1 MAKKK
6 TFEASVEELEAL
18 IERIEAGEIGLE
30 EALKHYEKGTQLIAN
45 CRGILDSAQKKI
57 AELTGE
63 QDSGAGSGA
72 GLGSGDD

>member
-6 TFEASVEELEAL
+6 TFEESIEDVESL

-30 EALKHYEKGTQLIAN
+30 EALKHYEKGTKLIAH
-45 CRGILDSAQKKI
+45 CRGILDAAEKKI

-63 QDSGAGSGA
+63 
-72 GLGSGDD
+72 GDDPRGDFEDA